1 MQVHSSFFLYFSAYH
16 KYPPPMYKPIIV
28 FAYLYLLSFSVSTF
42 AQGDLYVTPNR
53 VILEGRKMNEVL
65 SLANTGDKAA
75 TYSISFVQRRM
86 NEDGSFTSIDAPDEG
101 APFADPY
108 LRIYPRQVTLEPKEG
123 QSIVLQVRRTV
134 NMPDGEYRSHIYFRS
149 ENDYAPLSKET
160 NDTLKT
166 VSVKLIPIFGISI
179 PIIIRIGNVSATATL
194 NDLSLDLKN
203 QKNELTFNLNREG
216 NASLFGDLKVE
227 YIQENKKPVEIGAM
241 NGVAVYTNIKKRK
254 IAIKVNIEDISLN
267 KGKIK
272 VSYLSREDAS
282 VLAEAEIKF

>member
-1 MQVHSSFFLYFSAYH
+1 
-16 KYPPPMYKPIIV
+16 MYKPIIV
-28 FAYLYLLSFSVSTF
+28 FAYLYLLFFSVSTF

-86 NEDGSFTSIDAPDEG
+86 NEDGSFTSIDASDEG

-166 VSVKLIPIFGISI
+166 VSVKLIPVFGISI
-179 PIIIRIGNVSATATL
+179 PVIIRVGNVSATASL
-194 NDLSLDLKN
+194 SNLSLDLKN
-203 QKNELTFNLNREG
+203 KKDEFNFTINRAG
-216 NASLFGDLKVE
+216 NASMYGDLIVE
-227 YIQENKKPVEIGAM
+227 YIQDNKKAIKIGEM